1 MVCLF
6 FPVWI
11 SVLTGCVVATAVEA
25 AGLDVGMAWAAL
37 AEIHEERLRQ
47 EQQAG
52 QPNTPPI
59 RSGACARRR
68 RSTPPPLSRWPMSK
82 STRNLPSTLDFQGV

>member
-52 QPNTPPI
+52 QPNTP
-59 RSGACARRR
+59 ADQERRLR
-68 RSTPPPLSRWPMSK
+68 EAAAEHAATVVAVA
-82 STRNLPSTLDFQGV
+82 DE